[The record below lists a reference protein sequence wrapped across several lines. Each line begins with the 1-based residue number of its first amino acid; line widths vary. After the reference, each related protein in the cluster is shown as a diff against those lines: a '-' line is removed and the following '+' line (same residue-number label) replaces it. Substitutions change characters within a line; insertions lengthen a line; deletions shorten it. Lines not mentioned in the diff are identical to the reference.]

1 MSMIATFIKKVLRRG
16 FRNSVPRLRV
26 VPPESHGLRP
36 DAISACALRVTKTLQ
51 SGGFKAY
58 VVGGAVRDLLIGRA
72 PKDFDVATDAT
83 PEQVRQLI
91 RRSRIIGR
99 RFQIVHAIC
108 HEEVVEVT
116 TFRGANSED
125 ANQQTDEHGRLTRDN
140 VFGTLEEDAAR
151 RDFTVNAFYYDPM
164 RNEILDYFD
173 GLGDLRA
180 RRLAMIGDPAQRYRE
195 DPVRMLRAVRFSAK
209 LGLDLDAAA
218 RAPIRSMADLLLN
231 VPESRLFDEILK
243 LLLSGHAHA
252 CVSRLRAEGLHH
264 DLLPLLDLIL
274 DQPQGERFIRQ
285 SLENTDRRI
294 LEEKPI
300 SPGFLFATLLW
311 HPILDDWKRRQ
322 AAGEKP
328 MPALFEAMS
337 ETLEAQRRKL
347 AIPRRYDA
355 VMKEIWGLQPRF
367 EQRSGQRP
375 FRLLE
380 HPRFRAAYDFML
392 LRAGSGELPEEIADW
407 WTDFQQVGP
416 EEREAMLVA
425 EERPHRSRR
434 RHR

>member
-1 MSMIATFIKKVLRRG
+1 MGK
-16 FRNSVPRLRV
+16 
-26 VPPESHGLRP
+26 E
-36 DAISACALRVTKTLQ
+36 
-51 SGGFKAY
+51 
-58 VVGGAVRDLLIGRA
+58 
-72 PKDFDVATDAT
+72 PKDFDVATSAT
-83 PEQVRQLI
+83 PDQVRQLI
-91 RRSRIIGR
+91 RRSRVIGR

-108 HEEVVEVT
+108 HDEVVEVT

-140 VFGTLEEDAAR
+140 VFGTIEEDAAR
-151 RDFTVNAFYYDPM
+151 RDFTVNALYYDPV
-164 RNEILDYFD
+164 RNEVLDYFD
-173 GLGDLRA
+173 GVADLRA
-180 RRLAMIGDPAQRYRE
+180 RRLTMIGDPAQRYRE

-209 LGLDLDAAA
+209 LGFEMDTAT
-218 RAPIRSMADLLLN
+218 RAPIRDMADLLLH

-243 LLLSGHAHA
+243 LLLSGHANA
-252 CVSRLRAEGLHH
+252 CIGRLRAEGLHH

-294 LEEKPI
+294 LEEKPV

-311 HPILDDWKRRQ
+311 HPVLDDWKRRQ
-322 AAGEKP
+322 AAGERS
-328 MPALFEAMS
+328 MPALFTAMA

-355 VMKEIWGLQPRF
+355 VMKEIWSLQPRF

-392 LRAGSGELPEEIADW
+392 LRADSGELAEEISDW
-407 WTDFQQVGP
+407 WTDFQQVGQ

-425 EERPHRSRR
+425 EERPRRSRR
-434 RHR
+434 RRR

>member
-1 MSMIATFIKKVLRRG
+1 MIASFIKKVLRRG
-16 FRNSVPRLRV
+16 ARNAVPRLRV
-26 VPPESHGLRP
+26 VPAESHGLSP
-36 DAISACALRVTKTLQ
+36 DVISACAMRVTKTLQ
-51 SGGFKAY
+51 NGGFKAY
-58 VVGGAVRDLLIGRA
+58 IVGGAVRDLLVGKE
-72 PKDFDVATDAT
+72 PKDFDVATSAT
-83 PEQVRQLI
+83 PDQVRQLI
-91 RRSRIIGR
+91 RRSRVIGR

-108 HEEVVEVT
+108 HDEVVEVT

-140 VFGTLEEDAAR
+140 VFGTIEEDAAR
-151 RDFTVNAFYYDPM
+151 RDFTVNALYYDPV
-164 RNEILDYFD
+164 RNEVLDYFD
-173 GLGDLRA
+173 GVADLRA
-180 RRLAMIGDPAQRYRE
+180 RRLTMIGDPAQRYRE

-209 LGLDLDAAA
+209 LGFEMDTAT
-218 RAPIRSMADLLLN
+218 RAPIRDMADLLLH

-252 CVSRLRAEGLHH
+252 CIGRLRAEGLHH

-294 LEEKPI
+294 LEEKPV

-311 HPILDDWKRRQ
+311 HPVLDDWKRRQ
-322 AAGEKP
+322 AAGERS
-328 MPALFEAMS
+328 MPALFTAMA

-355 VMKEIWGLQPRF
+355 VMKEIWSLQPRF

-392 LRAGSGELPEEIADW
+392 LRADSGELAEEISDW
-407 WTDFQQVGP
+407 WTDFQQVGQ

-425 EERPHRSRR
+425 EERPRRSRR
-434 RHR
+434 RRR

>member
-1 MSMIATFIKKVLRRG
+1 MIASFIKKVLRRG
-16 FRNSVPRLRV
+16 ARNAVPRLRI
-26 VPPESHGLRP
+26 VPAESHGLSP
-36 DAISACALRVTKTLQ
+36 DAISACATRVTKTLQ
-51 SGGFKAY
+51 NGGFKAY
-58 VVGGAVRDLLIGRA
+58 IVGGAVRDLLVGKE
-72 PKDFDVATDAT
+72 PKDFDVATSAT
-83 PEQVRQLI
+83 PDQVRQLI
-91 RRSRIIGR
+91 RRSRVIGR

-108 HEEVVEVT
+108 HDEVVEVT

-140 VFGTLEEDAAR
+140 VFGTIEEDAAR
-151 RDFTVNAFYYDPM
+151 RDFTVNALYYDPV
-164 RNEILDYFD
+164 RNEVLDYFD
-173 GLGDLRA
+173 GVADLRA
-180 RRLAMIGDPAQRYRE
+180 RRLTMIGDPAQRYRE

-209 LGLDLDAAA
+209 LGFEMDTAT
-218 RAPIRSMADLLLN
+218 RAPIRDMADLLLH

-243 LLLSGHAHA
+243 LLLSGHANA
-252 CVSRLRAEGLHH
+252 CIGRLRAEGLHH

-294 LEEKPI
+294 LEEKPV

-311 HPILDDWKRRQ
+311 HPVLDDWKRRQ
-322 AAGEKP
+322 AAGERS
-328 MPALFEAMS
+328 MPALFTAMA

-355 VMKEIWGLQPRF
+355 VMKEIWSLQPRF

-392 LRAGSGELPEEIADW
+392 LRADSGELAEEISDW
-407 WTDFQQVGP
+407 WTDFQQVGQ

-425 EERPHRSRR
+425 EERPRRSRR
-434 RHR
+434 RRR

>member
-1 MSMIATFIKKVLRRG
+1 MIASLIKKVLRLGPRG
-16 FRNSVPRLRV
+16 AVPKLKRYPAETHGLH
-26 VPPESHGLRP
+26 PES
-36 DAISACALRVTKTLQ
+36 ISACAMRVTKALQ
-51 SGGFKAY
+51 GAGFKAY
-58 VVGGAVRDLLIGRA
+58 IVGGAVRDLLAGRE

-83 PEQVRQLI
+83 PEQVRRLI

-108 HEEVVEVT
+108 HDEVVEVT
-116 TFRGANSED
+116 TFRGENRED

-140 VFGTLEEDAAR
+140 VFGTLEEDATR
-151 RDFTVNAFYYDPM
+151 RDFTVNALYYDPV
-164 RNEILDYFD
+164 RNEVLDYFN
-173 GLGDLRA
+173 GVADLRA
-180 RRLAMIGDPAQRYRE
+180 RRLSMIGDPSQRYRE

-209 LGLDLDAAA
+209 LGFEMDTAT
-218 RAPIRSMADLLLN
+218 RAPIRNMTDLLLN

-243 LLLSGHAHA
+243 LLLSGHANA
-252 CVSRLRAEGLHH
+252 CISRLREEGLHH

-294 LEEKPI
+294 LEDKPV

-311 HPILDDWKRRQ
+311 HPVLDDWKRRM
-322 AAGEKP
+322 AAGEKS
-328 MPALFEAMS
+328 MPALFSAMT
-337 ETLEAQRRKL
+337 ETLEAQRKKL
-347 AIPRRYDA
+347 AIPKRYDA

-392 LRAGSGELPEEIADW
+392 LRADCGELSEDIADW

-416 EEREAMLVA
+416 DEREAMLVE
-425 EERPHRSRR
+425 EERPKRSRR
-434 RHR
+434 RRR